1 MPTILGDI
9 PQDWP
14 PQPCYRRP
22 GPRRRTAAT
31 PHVSGR
37 HEQRR
42 LAAIRPAWTS
52 TDLGGAMWVQPLVH
66 DGLVIV
72 ATDDWVDAL
81 LLQRK
86 KIGEAPEYSQVD
98 GRA

>member
-1 MPTILGDI
+1 
-9 PQDWP
+9 
-14 PQPCYRRP
+14 
-22 GPRRRTAAT
+22 
-31 PHVSGR
+31 
-37 HEQRR
+37 
-42 LAAIRPAWTS
+42 
-52 TDLGGAMWVQPLVH
+52 MWVQPLVH

-98 GRA
+98 GRARGGLDGAGA